1 MIRLSLEDKN
11 FNDKYCLKI
20 VWNDYCPFYLDNLIS
35 YSNGSLSTII
45 DDINSRKNKIT
56 SKFQY
61 FYKGENNS
69 VEDLERI
76 IHIKMKILEMRKEE
90 NIFNEIIECYQK
102 IIEIY
107 TIYNDDGHEIYIK
120 KLHELIKKYDGK
132 IIK

>member
-1 MIRLSLEDKN
+1 MIRISLEDKN
-11 FNDKYCLKI
+11 YNDKFCIKI
-20 VWNDYCPFYLDNLIS
+20 IWNDYCPFYLDNLIA
-35 YSNGSLSTII
+35 YSNGNLSTII
-45 DDINSRKNKIT
+45 DDINSRKNKII

-61 FYKGENNS
+61 FFKGENNS